1 MLPLLAPLVG
11 LGLKTAGLTALKAG
25 LITGVGTAIATK
37 DIGKGLTAGLGAFGG
52 AGLGEA
58 AGTAGQAATA
68 ADAVKAVGPATTTGQ
83 MVAPNITGQAAAQ
96 FANLPDAGARLSSM
110 GDGLSALTSGGE
122 AGAQA
127 LQAAGGGGNLLTK
140 TAMAA
145 TPALDSAMGMQDP
158 QDQQAL
164 IRPYDYDFGS
174 GRYTA
179 GDPFVAKQG
188 GSVPGL
194 NSLVRNFQEG
204 GRFIEGEGDG
214 MSDSI
219 DANIDGVTE
228 AKLSDGEF
236 VIPADIVSHIGNGS
250 SDAGSKRLYSMM
262 DEIRQTRTGKTE
274 QAPEIELMVS
284 LRDVSPTSSPRE
296 RIDEFS
302 MVDNE
307 EALNLMPA

>member
-58 AGTAGQAATA
+58 AGAAGQASTA
-68 ADAVKAVGPATTTGQ
+68 ADAMTLGPATTTGQ
-83 MVAPNITGQAAAQ
+83 MVAPTVAQQASTQ
-96 FANLPDAGARLSSM
+96 FAALPDAGARLSSM

-140 TAMAA
+140 TALAA
-145 TPALDSAMGMQDP
+145 TPALDSSMGMQDP
-158 QDQQAL
+158 KDQQAL
-164 IRPYDYDFGS
+164 IRPYDYEFGS

>member
-1 MLPLLAPLVG
+1 MLPFLAPLLG

-68 ADAVKAVGPATTTGQ
+68 AKATSN
-83 MVAPNITGQAAAQ
+83 VAAAAPGLQAAPTVAQQASTQ

-140 TAMAA
+140 TALAA
-145 TPALDSAMGMQDP
+145 TPALDSSMGMQDP
-158 QDQQAL
+158 KDQQAL
-164 IRPYDYDFGS
+164 IRPYDYEFGS

>member
-1 MLPLLAPLVG
+1 
-11 LGLKTAGLTALKAG
+11 
-25 LITGVGTAIATK
+25 
-37 DIGKGLTAGLGAFGG
+37 
-52 AGLGEA
+52 
-58 AGTAGQAATA
+58 
-68 ADAVKAVGPATTTGQ
+68 
-83 MVAPNITGQAAAQ
+83 
-96 FANLPDAGARLSSM
+96 M

-140 TAMAA
+140 TALAA
-145 TPALDSAMGMQDP
+145 TPALDSSMGMQDP
-158 QDQQAL
+158 KDQQAL
-164 IRPYDYDFGS
+164 IRPYDYEFGS

>member
-68 ADAVKAVGPATTTGQ
+68 AKATSNVAAAAPGLQA
-83 MVAPNITGQAAAQ
+83 APNITGQAATQ

-284 LRDVSPTSSPRE
+284 LRDVSPTTSPRE

-307 EALNLMPA
+307 EDLNLMPA

>member
-1 MLPLLAPLVG
+1 
-11 LGLKTAGLTALKAG
+11 
-25 LITGVGTAIATK
+25 
-37 DIGKGLTAGLGAFGG
+37 
-52 AGLGEA
+52 
-58 AGTAGQAATA
+58 
-68 ADAVKAVGPATTTGQ
+68 
-83 MVAPNITGQAAAQ
+83 
-96 FANLPDAGARLSSM
+96 
-110 GDGLSALTSGGE
+110 
-122 AGAQA
+122 
-127 LQAAGGGGNLLTK
+127 
-140 TAMAA
+140 MAA

-164 IRPYDYDFGS
+164 IRPYDYEFGS

-250 SDAGSKRLYSMM
+250 
-262 DEIRQTRTGKTE
+262 
-274 QAPEIELMVS
+274 